1 MSTRRESRAEMKLG
15 LSDASARFLFPL
27 LKNLFVKIKN
37 VNADGLMNMFQ
48 AGFTELIKQF
58 TK

>member
-1 MSTRRESRAEMKLG
+1 MKLC
-15 LSDASARFLFPL
+15 LSDASARFLFHL

-37 VNADGLMNMFQ
+37 VNADGLMNIFQ

-58 TK
+58 TN